1 MIKGLMGGAN
11 IVVNGGNTSMPYVSM
26 SNGNMSNPMQGM
38 LRINGSDMQV
48 WDGSGWI
55 TISTSYATVDLSPD
69 AQSVLQ
75 WAREQRDKQL
85 EYVRMAKDNPAV
97 QNALN
102 AIKHAEAQ
110 LDLIAKLSKD
120 YENEGVVTSP

>member
-55 TISTSYATVDLSPD
+55 TITTSYATVDLSPD

-102 AIKHAEAQ
+102 AIKHAEEQ
-110 LDLIAKLSKD
+110 LDLVYKLSKD
-120 YENEGVVTSP
+120 YENEGVATSP

>member
-1 MIKGLMGGAN
+1 MGGAN

>member
-1 MIKGLMGGAN
+1 MGGAN

-55 TISTSYATVDLSPD
+55 TITTSYATVDLSPD

-102 AIKHAEAQ
+102 AIKHAEEQ
-110 LDLIAKLSKD
+110 LDLVYKLSKD
-120 YENEGVVTSP
+120 YENEGVATSP